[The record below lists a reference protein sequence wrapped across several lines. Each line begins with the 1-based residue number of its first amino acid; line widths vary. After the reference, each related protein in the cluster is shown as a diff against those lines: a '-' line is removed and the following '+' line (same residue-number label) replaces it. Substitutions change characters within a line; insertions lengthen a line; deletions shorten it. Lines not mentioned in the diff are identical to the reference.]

1 MDAVPGGMAF
11 DEETRTLSGT
21 PGEAAAAD
29 YTCLVTGEDGDEAG
43 QVVGVTVEAAG

>member
-21 PGEAAAAD
+21 PGEAAAGYAC
-29 YTCLVTGEDGDEAG
+29 TVTDEDEAG

>member
-1 MDAVPGGMAF
+1 MDAVPEGMTF

-21 PGEAAAAD
+21 PGEAAAGYACTVID
-29 YTCLVTGEDGDEAG
+29 EDGDEAG